1 MKKILSLVLTLVM
14 AMAIF
19 TGCGNSGKYKD
30 GSYEGVGRGASSDIK
45 VAVEV
50 KKGKIDSIKITE
62 HKETKNLID
71 PVIENVIPDII
82 KKQATEGVEAIS
94 GASNSSKGVIAA
106 VEDALKKAKK

>member
-1 MKKILSLVLTLVM
+1 MKKILSLVLTLIMV
-14 AMAIF
+14 MAIF
-19 TGCGNSGKYKD
+19 AGCGNSGKYKD

-50 KKGKIDSIKITE
+50 KKGKIDSIKILE

-82 KKQATEGVEAIS
+82 KKQTTEGVEAIS
-94 GASNSSKGVIAA
+94 GASNSSKGVIEA